1 MVGTISG
8 IGRQNELMSL
18 RLCILL
24 WECAGRAHDLAAFED
39 AVLALLPDYGGRL
52 LTRDSVVDRQ
62 GGDPLEIQLIEM
74 PDEEAL
80 AGYLRDPV
88 RSTSPAH
95 TTEMPLS
102 PERSCYGSNLADKD
116 HRSGYGWLTGT
127 KISLSAWREQVTVH
141 VRSGATSV
149 L

>member
-1 MVGTISG
+1 
-8 IGRQNELMSL
+8 MSL

-39 AVLALLPDYGGRL
+39 AVLALLPDHGGRL